1 MMVVAILT
9 ASLSLA
15 AAVFFGTLFRAYTYT
30 GRAQA
35 DRLAEKYPAMRRKVE
50 FWAPRW
56 EELCSTLQ
64 LLMVA
69 SRLLFVI
76 AAVLLLTRQDVSP
89 SVWLGAAVALSLL
102 CLFLLEL
109 LPDALAAAFSDRI
122 SARTLPLTSL
132 VAVCVRP
139 LAWSLACA
147 ARLLRRAVSSGSVEE
162 DRPTH
167 EEAIL
172 SMVGPDQDSDLEAEE
187 KQIIRSALEFSDT
200 VAREIMTPRV
210 DVIGLEDSTRIS
222 EAVSIIRR
230 TGRSRY
236 PVFHEDMDDILG
248 VVHVKDLLV
257 LLGEGKGSSPVI
269 SAVKPV
275 PFVPES
281 IPISDLLQ
289 LLRSQQVQLAV
300 IVDEYGGTSGVVTI
314 EDILEELVGEIH
326 DEYDVREV
334 SARHLPDG
342 SVVISARTPV
352 SEANTLAAVHI
363 PEGED
368 YDSVGGYI
376 FSVLGRIP
384 RAGETVDGED
394 FTLTVQAADQRQ
406 IHLVRITPKHTPASA
421 AT

>member
-1 MMVVAILT
+1 MAAAILT
-9 ASLSLA
+9 ATLLLA
-15 AAVFFGTLFRAYTYT
+15 AAMFFAALFRAYTHT

-35 DRLAEKYPAMRRKVE
+35 DRLAEQYPAIRRKVE

-56 EELCSTLQ
+56 EELCASLQ
-64 LLMVA
+64 LLMVT
-69 SRLLFVI
+69 SRLLFI
-76 AAVLLLTRQDVSP
+76 LSTALLLLRTGVSLP
-89 SVWLGAAVALSLL
+89 ILLGAVVALILL
-102 CLFLLEL
+102 SLFLLEL
-109 LPDALAAAFSDRI
+109 VPDALAIAFSDRI
-122 SARTLPLTSL
+122 SARTLPLISL
-132 VAVCVRP
+132 LAVFIRPVAWP
-139 LAWSLACA
+139 LARA
-147 ARLLRRAVSSGSVEE
+147 ARVLRHAVSSGAEEE

-187 KQIIRSALEFSDT
+187 KKIIRSALEFGDT

-222 EAVSIIRR
+222 EAVPIIRR

-236 PVFHEDMDDILG
+236 PVFHEDLDDILG

-257 LLGEGKGSSPVI
+257 LLGESKGSSPVI

-281 IPISDLLQ
+281 MPISDLLQ

-300 IVDEYGGTSGVVTI
+300 VVDEYGGTSGVVTI

-326 DEYDVREV
+326 DEYDVREAAV
-334 SARHLPDG
+334 RHLPDG

-352 SEANTLAAVHI
+352 SEANTIAAVHI

-406 IHLVRITPKHTPASA
+406 IHLVRITPKHPVASA